1 MLRYNNA
8 VMTFKCLK
16 GLAPPY
22 LLRRFSFR
30 SETLSHDRHGHLC
43 HTRRKDELDV
53 PLYRT
58 AAVGQRDTGRQ
69 NYMEQSTEGQKRHF
83 YSPQIFKVQKKAFV

>member
-1 MLRYNNA
+1 
-8 VMTFKCLK
+8 MTFKCLK

-30 SETLSHDRHGHLC
+30 SETLSHDRD
-43 HTRRKDELDV
+43 TRRKDELDV

-83 YSPQIFKVQKKAFV
+83 YSPQIFKVQ